1 MAQSIRISDDMYRRA
16 QAACDSASR
25 SLAQQLEYWAR
36 LGEALDR
43 AGLTS
48 EQAASV
54 LQGQAL
60 SKRVAAQHERHAREV
75 ARGERDPRNSMVI
88 PDRLVRRA
96 RVVFPVQ
103 DQKPGAGW

>member
-1 MAQSIRISDDMYRRA
+1 MYRRA

-48 EQAASV
+48 DQAAAV
-54 LQGQAL
+54 LAGQAL
-60 SKRVAAQHERHAREV
+60 SQRVAAQHERHAREV
-75 ARGERDPRNSMVI
+75 ARGERDPRSLKLLPAKRVRAA
-88 PDRLVRRA
+88 RLH
-96 RVVFPVQ
+96 F
-103 DQKPGAGW
+103 PGADRVGGSGW